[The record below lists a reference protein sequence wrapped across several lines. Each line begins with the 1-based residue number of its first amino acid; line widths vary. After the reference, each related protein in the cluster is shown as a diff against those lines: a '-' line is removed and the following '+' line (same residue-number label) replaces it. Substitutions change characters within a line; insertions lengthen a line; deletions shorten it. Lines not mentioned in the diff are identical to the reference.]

1 MRDIRAH
8 LEAASGHLS
17 KAEKGVFQSLL
28 KHGTPEPLDYT
39 IELGLRVLERVASLS
54 DSARELRAIDGWT
67 LFGGYPFARE
77 AGIITGPRSDEIVGI
92 LRAARHHL
100 EAMHRRAT
108 WHSGLERYLTLPELV
123 RGYSIPDLS
132 RPAEWRSPSRAA
144 NRRDIY
150 DVLLSSSPPFRTSP
164 LKPAE
169 PGPHRFRSPRIGTEN
184 VVIPDDL
191 PDTDVSEFDLTSS
204 PSRAEFTVAVKELE
218 DTARAMV
225 GLDLR
230 ETSEGERRHD
240 DWERRFH
247 SMELFTMDGSEDRF
261 TKADKLVVDG
271 LLHLIGIP
279 GVGKSTLRD
288 IVAAHTVVDR
298 HEHVTLV
305 VGDVS
310 EALRVVERFNRM
322 GRAARQKVLEGD
334 ARYERWARLHA
345 APIIGSSTREQH
357 TARLHRRVGQIYDS
371 PLAHYDEA
379 FAHMSTACPLSA
391 LRGTEASDPLPFAD
405 APCQSL
411 IPISRPD
418 SSGPLA
424 EPEELG
430 VRRGCPLWGRC
441 PRHDTSRDLRTATI
455 WVATPESLAITSLPR
470 HQNAERVRYL
480 ELACHTSGMFI
491 VDEADQVQIRLDQ
504 VFAPTATLYKPGNDS
519 WLDELDR
526 HKVAELAQAGRVQ
539 LADGD
544 VDQWTSAL
552 DTVSTTADRIY
563 AMLVKDE
570 QLRTWVGAD
579 FFSVWSLQLELVNRW
594 PTTRS
599 SDDVMRAEKVGT
611 TRAETARL
619 LDRLSPDRV
628 AAPDSEQREHT
639 TGPRSDDTRQAGRK
653 EKRDEVLAIL
663 DGFRDDPV
671 GDRDEALSDD
681 PEPDPQSL
689 RLADLARRLLTNR
702 PGNPRVAR
710 ELEAALCA
718 LTGLRNPGTIP
729 DAEWGSAEE
738 RNNVRSEF
746 EQERRRFEFTLLLAV
761 MHDRL
766 NLLTMLWPRVEAAL
780 KLEASGN
787 ELYRRSPP
795 DYAPHIPESPMGN
808 ILAFQFLTERFGDS
822 AHTGEL
828 RFFQCT
834 GVGRELL
841 RALPSLGSADGGR
854 GPNVILMSGTSWAGA
869 STRYHVAEDV
879 RAVLSARPD
888 EGRRSTASGNALPSR
903 NRTPED
909 ASGPRV
915 TMHPAFV
922 LGRPPSS
929 PPDAPKRPLRLSGT
943 PLEDRNDILR
953 QMVRGLARPDPES
966 TDGRSRFKA
975 EIALLPLQRRH
986 LLVLVG
992 SYKDARL
999 VAEEINATAD
1009 WHGKVCALI
1018 SDDEDLPTDSRSSD
1032 PDVSSSV
1039 PVLRR
1044 GDLAGFRDTGRT
1056 ILVAPLLSVER
1067 GHNILNRSEEA
1078 IFGSVYFLSRPFPQP
1093 GDIGVLVHALN
1104 DLTVRRTLPGGRFG
1118 DVVQQH
1124 EYLDDAGLAWRR
1136 EARREL
1142 RRLANRQLSW
1152 KSLSEEDRE
1161 YLTWDLLV
1169 VLWQVIG
1176 RLTRGGVDA
1185 RVHFVDAA
1193 FAPNMAEGG
1202 AKDTART
1209 SLLVS
1214 MRDVLAPYFGD
1225 APPRTRGGTPQH
1237 RLPVRPSTEYLAG
1250 ALYRPLYNALVELL
1264 GRPSPA
1270 TERSARG
1277 AR

>member
-8 LEAASGHLS
+8 LEAAT
-17 KAEKGVFQSLL
+17 GVLTTQEAHDFKKLL
-28 KHGTPEPLDYT
+28 KHSDPEPFDHA
-39 IELGLRVLERVASLS
+39 IELGLRVLERLAELS
-54 DSARELRAIDGWT
+54 CSPRKLRAIDGWA

-77 AGIITGPRSDEIVGI
+77 AGLITGPSTDELVGL

-100 EAMHRRAT
+100 EAMHRREI
-108 WHSGLERYLTLPELV
+108 WRSGLVRYLRLPERI
-123 RGYSIPDLS
+123 RGYYLD
-132 RPAEWRSPSRAA
+132 PAGPPQWRSPSRAA
-144 NRRDIY
+144 NRRDVY
-150 DVLLSSSPPFRTSP
+150 DALLSSPPPFQMSP
-164 LKPAE
+164 LKLAE
-169 PGPHRFRSPRIGTEN
+169 PGPYRFRTPRIGTEN
-184 VVIPDDL
+184 VTIPDDL
-191 PDTDVSEFDLTSS
+191 PSTEVTGFDLASC
-204 PSRAEFTVAVKELE
+204 PSRTVFSVPVKELE
-218 DTARAMV
+218 DTAHAMV

-240 DWERRFH
+240 DWERRFQD
-247 SMELFTMDGSEDRF
+247 MELFTLDDTEKQF
-261 TKADKLVVDG
+261 TKADELVVDG

-288 IVAAHTVVDR
+288 IVAAHTVVER
-298 HEHVTLV
+298 NEHVTLV

-322 GRAARQKVLEGD
+322 GRAARRKVLEGD
-334 ARYERWARLHA
+334 ARYERWSRLHA

-357 TARLHRRVGQIYDS
+357 TARLHHRVGQVYDN

-379 FAHMSTACPLSA
+379 FAHLSTACPLSA
-391 LRGTEASDPLPFAD
+391 LRGTEASARLSFTD

-411 IPISRPD
+411 IPLRTPD
-418 SSGPLA
+418 SPGPLSG
-424 EPEELG
+424 PEELK
-430 VRRGCPLWGRC
+430 VWHGCPLWGRC
-441 PRHDTSRDLRTATI
+441 PRHDTARELRTATI
-455 WVATPESLAITSLPR
+455 WVATPESLVIGSLSR
-470 HQNAERVRYL
+470 HQNAERLRYL
-480 ELACHTSGMFI
+480 ELACHTSGLLI
-491 VDEADQVQIRLDQ
+491 VDEADQVQIRLDR
-504 VFAPTATLYKPGNDS
+504 VFAPTATLYKPKDAS
-519 WLDELDR
+519 WLDDLDR
-526 HKVAELAQAGRVQ
+526 HKVAELAREGRVQ

-579 FFSVWSLQLELVNRW
+579 FFSVWSLQLELVNLW

-599 SDDVMRAEKVGT
+599 SDDVLRDEKVGSV
-611 TRAETARL
+611 RARTARL
-619 LDRLSPDRV
+619 LDHLAPDRV
-628 AAPDSEQREHT
+628 AGTDGGQRERKDEQEQKHT
-639 TGPRSDDTRQAGRK
+639 REAARK
-653 EKRDEVLAIL
+653 EKRAEVLGIL
-663 DGFRDDPV
+663 DEFRDDPV
-671 GDRDEALSDD
+671 GDRDEALSDGRD
-681 PEPDPQSL
+681 PDPRSL
-689 RLADLARRLLTNR
+689 HLSDLARRLLTNS

-710 ELEAALCA
+710 ELEAVLCA
-718 LTGLRNPGTIP
+718 LTNLRQPDRLSDTDWENP
-729 DAEWGSAEE
+729 EV

-766 NLLTMLWPRVEAAL
+766 NLLTALWPRVETAL
-780 KLEASGN
+780 KLEASSN

-808 ILAFQFLTERFGDS
+808 ILAFQFLTGQHADS

-828 RFFQCT
+828 RFFRCT

-841 RALPSLGSADGGR
+841 RALPSMGAVDGVR
-854 GPNVILMSGTSWAGA
+854 GPNVVLMSGTSWAGA

-879 RAVLSARPD
+879 RAVLRARPD
-888 EGRRSTASGNALPSR
+888 QGLPPGDADTPLVRSTMPGAP
-903 NRTPED
+903 
-909 ASGPRV
+909 SGPQV

-922 LGRPPSS
+922 LGRPRSS
-929 PPDAPKRPLRLSGT
+929 PSNAPNQPLRLSGA
-943 PLEDRNDILR
+943 PLEDRKDILR
-953 QMVRGLARPDPES
+953 QMVRGLARPAPGS
-966 TDGRSRFKA
+966 TPGRSRFKK
-975 EIALLPLQRRH
+975 EIARLPLQRRH

-992 SYKDARL
+992 SYDDARL
-999 VAEEINATAD
+999 VAGEINASAD
-1009 WHGKVCALI
+1009 WSGKVCALI
-1018 SDDEDLPTDSRSSD
+1018 SDDGALSSE
-1032 PDVSSSV
+1032 PRGPASDV
-1039 PVLRR
+1039 PILRR
-1044 GDLAGFRDTGRT
+1044 GDLAGFRETGRT

-1067 GHNILNRSEEA
+1067 GHNILNRNEEA

-1104 DLTVRRTLPGGRFG
+1104 DLTVRRTRPGGRFG
-1118 DVVQQH
+1118 DLVQQH
-1124 EYLDDAGLAWRR
+1124 EFLDDAGLAWRR

-1142 RRLANRQLSW
+1142 RRLANRRLAW
-1152 KSLSEEDRE
+1152 KSLSDEDRE

-1193 FAPNMAEGG
+1193 FAPNMAAGG

-1214 MRDVLAPYFGD
+1214 MRDVLAPLFGE
-1225 APPRTRGGTPQH
+1225 APPRTRGGPPHH
-1237 RLPVRPSTEYLAG
+1237 RLPVDPSTEYLAD
-1250 ALYRPLYNALVELL
+1250 ALYRPLYNALVDLL
-1264 GRPSPA
+1264 GRPSPS
-1270 TERSARG
+1270 TDRSPQKAP
-1277 AR
+1277 